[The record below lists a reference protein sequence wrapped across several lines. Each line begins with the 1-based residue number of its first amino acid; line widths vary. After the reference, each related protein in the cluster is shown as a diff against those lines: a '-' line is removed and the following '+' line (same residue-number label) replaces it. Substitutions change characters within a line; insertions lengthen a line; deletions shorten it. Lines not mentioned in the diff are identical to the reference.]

1 MSDGT
6 KIIISLVIAILMLG
20 AGFYFGYSTKKCPRP
35 EAIIVEVPMQPS
47 IDSTSIKAAVEMERK
62 YNVTKAERDV
72 YAAEVLNLQRLVELI
87 KSDTGNITRPV
98 AKADRILKRIEKT
111 ATVFDT
117 LHVEFDYLSAS
128 FQNLSIRHATTPVL
142 LDTVFVD
149 RQIIQECP
157 FTDQVKY
164 TVIGGA
170 VAFAI
175 VGILSIL

>member
-20 AGFYFGYSTKKCPRP
+20 AGFYFGYTSKKCPEIKP
-35 EAIIVEVPMQPS
+35 IIIEIPIEPS
-47 IDSTSIKAAVEMERK
+47 IDSSAIKATVEMERK
-62 YNVTKAERDV
+62 YNVTKEERDV
-72 YAAEVLNLQRLVELI
+72 YAAEVLNLQRLVELL
-87 KSDTGNITRPV
+87 KSDTGNIIRPI
-98 AKADRILKRIEKT
+98 AKADRILKRMEKT
-111 ATVFDT
+111 GTVFDT